1 MMIGVAGH
9 AAGRRWNRG
18 LTVAAP
24 AVMVLNAT
32 LLLVLAWQR
41 LT

>member
-1 MMIGVAGH
+1 MLVGIAGH

-18 LTVAAP
+18 VAVAAP
-24 AVMVLNAT
+24 ALMVLNAM

-41 LT
+41 MA

>member
-1 MMIGVAGH
+1 MVIGVAGH
-9 AAGRRWNRG
+9 AAGRRWNRSV
-18 LTVAAP
+18 TVAAP
-24 AVMVLNAT
+24 VLMVLNAA